1 MLLYI
6 RINESLKSQVDE
18 LITKGHYRD
27 FNSAAVTAI
36 ENLVTAE
43 RENRAT
49 PILASAPI
57 QTSKEPQKAAAPPM
71 NVDLNWKSIPSVP
84 DKLVVPLPPDLFS
97 PGAIVPVER
106 WIFGQ
111 QNRAFPAKVNSRL
124 LVNLIAIRRE
134 AVELAEAAHEISVG
148 AAKVGVF
155 LSSHDEK
162 RRHKKDD
169 LLSTGFPEP
178 QSDKSMSRY
187 ANHFVAYESTQG
199 NLTGMMIEWKLAGV
213 KRVKNKTYLLPTN
226 ACIQLAKFESPL
238 LDHHFLTGPPIKF
251 STDELDYL
259 LNHLRLNV
267 PVESAAFTT
276 LLDGIRSGADNP
288 DSLDEYVRGHANEK
302 QEITKE
308 FTSTQR
314 SGAISRMADLDL
326 LVRVRDGIRI
336 SYQLT
341 ERGTNW
347 LEIQTKQKLEQ

>member
-6 RINESLKSQVDE
+6 RINDALKSEVDK
-18 LITKGHYRD
+18 LVSKGDYTD

-43 RENRAT
+43 REN
-49 PILASAPI
+49 SAARIPGSLPLQRSEERQGVMTS
-57 QTSKEPQKAAAPPM
+57 QT
-71 NVDLNWKSIPSVP
+71 NFDLSWTSVSNVP
-84 DKLVVPLPPDLFS
+84 DKLVLPLPPDLFG
-97 PGAIVPVER
+97 PGEIVPVER

-111 QNRAFPAKVNSRL
+111 QNRAFPAKVNARL

-134 AVELAEAAHEISVG
+134 AVELAEVAHEISVS
-148 AAKVGVF
+148 ASKVGVF
-155 LSSHDEK
+155 LSNHDEK

-178 QSDKSMSRY
+178 RSDKSMSRY
-187 ANHFVAYESTQG
+187 ANHFVAYENTQG
-199 NLTGMMIEWKLAGV
+199 SLSGMMIEWKLAGV
-213 KRVKNKTYLLPTN
+213 KRLKNKTYLLPTN
-226 ACIQLAKFESPL
+226 ACIELATFKNAL
-238 LDHHFLTGPPIKF
+238 LDHGVLTEPPTKF
-251 STDELDYL
+251 SGEELDYL

-267 PVESAAFTT
+267 PVESSAFTT
-276 LLDGIRSGADNP
+276 VLDGIRSGADNP

-302 QEITKE
+302 REMTKA

-314 SGAISRMADLDL
+314 SGAVSRMADLDL

-336 SYQLT
+336 SYQLS

-347 LEIQTKQKLEQ
+347 LETQTKQNPEQ